1 MTVLVEIEEGGGDG
15 EGDKGKEVPPLN
27 ASAQIRTVTI
37 PLLISQESPVHHTLV
52 QSVARD

>member
-1 MTVLVEIEEGGGDG
+1 MTVVVEIEEGEEEEEGKG
-15 EGDKGKEVPPLN
+15 EEALLLN

-37 PLLISQESPVHHTLV
+37 PLLISQESPVHHILV